1 MKRLFGLMLLSTV
14 LVLPQQVFAEEAWKG
29 MNIFRYCMGDT
40 VLFTPAV
47 CRAYIQGTVDAFH
60 TARKFSNIKER
71 ICIPDEKAKR
81 ERGESQVTK
90 WIDFFK
96 ERRNENPIILIT
108 DALADIFPCKKE

>member
-1 MKRLFGLMLLSTV
+1 MKRLFGLILLSTV
-14 LVLPQQVFAEEAWKG
+14 FATPQQVFAEETWKG

-47 CRAYIQGTVDAFH
+47 CRAYNQGTVDAFH
-60 TARKFSNIKER
+60 TARKYPAIKER

-81 ERGESQVTK
+81 EKGESQVTK

-96 ERRNENPIILIT
+96 DRRNEIPIDLIA
-108 DALADIFPCKKE
+108 DALADIFPCKK